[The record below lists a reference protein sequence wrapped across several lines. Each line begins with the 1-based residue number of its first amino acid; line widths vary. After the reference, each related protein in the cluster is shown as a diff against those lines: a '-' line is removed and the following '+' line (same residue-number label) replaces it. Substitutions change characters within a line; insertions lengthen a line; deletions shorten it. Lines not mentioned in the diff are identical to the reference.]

1 MKEAVY
7 FYNGRRFRTVRD
19 ARWAAFF
26 DACGVRY
33 KHMPKAV
40 HLGPHA
46 VYQPTFLLDRVLVSH
61 CVYDT
66 APEMLVTSAGC
77 MNNETAMLIRRCVAQ
92 SGVEL
97 DDMAVFPSTVLIVG
111 SFPSGEKIDRI
122 IESVEKKASERHP
135 GWPDFYSFETIDGR
149 RETAFPG
156 LSYRG
161 KLVLFGTD
169 PGYLG
174 DMDPKATE
182 AAYRAA
188 REAQLEYRIIQ
199 R

>member
-1 MKEAVY
+1 MNETVY
-7 FYNGRRFRTVRD
+7 IYNGRQFRTVRD

-33 KHMPKAV
+33 RHMPKAV
-40 HLGPHA
+40 HFGPHT
-46 VYQPTFLLDRVLVSH
+46 VYRPAFLLDRVLVSH

-66 APEMLVTSAGC
+66 ASDLLVTSAGS
-77 MNNETAMLIRRCVAQ
+77 MNDETAMLIRRCVAQ
-92 SGVEL
+92 SGIEL
-97 DDMAVFPSTVLIVG
+97 SDMAVFPSTVLVVG
-111 SFPSGEKIDRI
+111 HFPTGEKIDGI
-122 IESVEKKASERHP
+122 VESIEKKASERHP
-135 GWPDFYSFETIDGR
+135 GWPGFYSFETIDGR

-174 DMDPKATE
+174 DMDWKATE

-188 REAQLEYRIIQ
+188 REAQLEYRTV
-199 R
+199 RR